1 MGEPRRSGPRGDGRR
16 NVAATPRAPC
26 YLRRV
31 PTPIH
36 DWRSA
41 IAFAAHHH
49 GDDHRKGTRVPYL
62 THVLAVVEALAYHY
76 PERDALIVA
85 GVLHDVV
92 EDTHAT
98 SDDVRERF
106 GDEVADLVM
115 AVSKDDAAMA
125 ARLGTEVEDLPRAAS
140 GPEEARALWRARRE
154 FLLHHLRE
162 PGVDP
167 DVLRLK
173 AADAIANLTSLLRDL
188 RDPDVGAAVWSRF
201 AVGRD
206 DSLWYYTEVER
217 AVRAGI
223 GAEPLAAR
231 LRRVLADVAAEPGS
245 GTAEPLGRF
254 TLRRAERD
262 DVDRVAPLFDAYRQ
276 FYGRPSD
283 LPLAR
288 RFLEERLAR
297 RESIVL
303 LATDAAGA
311 GVGFV
316 QLFPSHSSVR
326 AARIFVL
333 NDLFVA
339 PSDRGAGVAKRL
351 MRLAAETARSAGASR
366 LTLRTQTNNRV
377 AQGLYASLGWTRDDS
392 FFTFDLDLEPGPP

>member
-1 MGEPRRSGPRGDGRR
+1 
-16 NVAATPRAPC
+16 
-26 YLRRV
+26 V

-36 DWRSA
+36 DWRDA

-49 GDDHRKGTRVPYL
+49 GDAHRKGTRVPYL
-62 THVLAVVEALAYHY
+62 THVLAVVDTLAYHY

-85 GVLHDVV
+85 GALHDVV
-92 EDTHAT
+92 EDTDAT
-98 SDDVRERF
+98 SDDLRERF

-125 ARLGTEVEDLPRAAS
+125 ARLGTVVEDLPRAES

-154 FLLHHLRE
+154 FLLHHLRGT
-162 PGVDP
+162 GVDP

-173 AADAIANLTSLLRDL
+173 AADALANLASLLRDL
-188 RDPDVGAAVWSRF
+188 RNPDVGAAVWSRF
-201 AVGRD
+201 AAGRD
-206 DSLWYYTEVER
+206 DSLWYYTEVVK

-223 GAEPLAAR
+223 GAEPLAGR
-231 LRRVLADVAAEPGS
+231 LRSALADVAAEPDGWA
-245 GTAEPLGRF
+245 AETFGPF
-254 TLRRAERD
+254 TLRRAQRG
-262 DVDRVAPLFDAYRQ
+262 DVDRVAPLFDAYRE

-288 RFLEERLAR
+288 QFLEERLAR

-303 LATDAAGA
+303 LATDGSGT

-339 PSDRGAGVAKRL
+339 PSARGAGVAKRL

-366 LTLRTQTNNRV
+366 LTLRTQTSNTA

-392 FFTFDLDLEPGPP
+392 FFTFDLDLEPSPP